1 MSIGALAPNSTMLGG
16 ASIVGGS
23 GPGARAVAGGRSRTL
38 LGSAGGGGSG
48 SGLTPTPPR
57 ERGPSRPGMVDY

>member
-16 ASIVGGS
+16 ASIGGGS

-38 LGSAGGGGSG
+38 LGSAGGGGSNTG
-48 SGLTPTPPR
+48 PNPPR
-57 ERGPSRPGMVDY
+57 ERGPVRPGPGQQEY